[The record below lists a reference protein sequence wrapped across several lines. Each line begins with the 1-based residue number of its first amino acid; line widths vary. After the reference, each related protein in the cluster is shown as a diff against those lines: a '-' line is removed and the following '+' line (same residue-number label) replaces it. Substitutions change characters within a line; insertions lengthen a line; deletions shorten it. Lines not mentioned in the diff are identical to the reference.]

1 MTDQNKKGPN
11 LTLLLPLGLLLVE
24 VIAIVVLL
32 LTGFEINQTLIF
44 FLALLGIFL
53 LWQVGRQFFTQWRVK
68 QAIKKA
74 SEADSI
80 AEAGRPMEAMK
91 IWKKLLLSL
100 PRDKYLQTLANM
112 EKVYKDQ
119 EMEEAVQQ
127 VKAIHSESLEF
138 FDMTQNIKRIT
149 PKDRRKWQARAYEL
163 RKMISALPEEKGQSL
178 SDVKP
183 EQ

>member
-1 MTDQNKKGPN
+1 MTNQNKNRAN
-11 LTLLLPLGLLLVE
+11 LSLLLPLGLLLVE

-32 LTGFEINQTLIF
+32 LSGFEINQTLTF
-44 FLALLGIFL
+44 FFVLLGIFL
-53 LWQVGRQFFTQWRVK
+53 LWQVGRQLITQWRVK
-68 QAIKKA
+68 QAIKKT

-80 AEAGRPMEAMK
+80 ALSGRPMDAMK

-100 PRDKYLQTLANM
+100 PRDKYLETLSKM
-112 EKVYKDQ
+112 ENVYKDE

-138 FDMTQNIKRIT
+138 FDMTRNIKRIT
-149 PKDRRKWQARAYEL
+149 AKDRRKWQARAYEL
-163 RKMISALPEEKGQSL
+163 RKMISALPEKKGQSL

>member
-1 MTDQNKKGPN
+1 MTDQNKNRTN
-11 LTLLLPLGLLLVE
+11 LSLLLPLGLLLVE
-24 VIAIVVLL
+24 VIAIVILL
-32 LTGFEINQTLIF
+32 ATGFEINQTMIF
-44 FLALLGIFL
+44 FFFLLGIFL
-53 LWQVGRQFFTQWRVK
+53 LWQIGRQLITQYRVK
-68 QAIKKA
+68 QAVKKTR
-74 SEADSI
+74 EADSI
-80 AEAGRPMEAMK
+80 AESGRPMEAMK

-100 PRDKYLQTLANM
+100 PRDKYLETLSKM
-112 EKVYKDQ
+112 EKVYKNQ

-149 PKDRRKWQARAYEL
+149 AKDRRKWQARAYEL

-178 SDVKP
+178 VDVKP

>member
-1 MTDQNKKGPN
+1 MRDQNKNKPN
-11 LTLLLPLGLLLVE
+11 LSLLLPLGLLLVE

-44 FLALLGIFL
+44 FFVLLGIFF
-53 LWQVGRQFFTQWRVK
+53 LWQVGRQLFTQRRVK
-68 QAIKKA
+68 QAIKKTR
-74 SEADSI
+74 EADNI
-80 AEAGRPMEAMK
+80 AESGRPLEAMK
-91 IWKKLLLSL
+91 IWKNLLLSL
-100 PRDKYLQTLANM
+100 PRDKYLETLAKM
-112 EKVYKDQ
+112 EKVYENL

-138 FDMTQNIKRIT
+138 FDMTRNIKRIT
-149 PKDRRKWQARAYEL
+149 AKDRRKWQARAYEL